1 MDIEYKG
8 GNSLIIS
15 SKDGTIFVDAKTSVV
30 GRKDLN
36 TNNSTELATEERS
49 TLNNPEA
56 KVSIESPGE
65 FETDGFVIRGTAAKR
80 HVDTDE
86 DGLKSTIYS
95 IKRGD
100 IRLAIVGNIDA
111 KLSDDQLES
120 IGVVDILV
128 LPVGGGGLTLDAM
141 SAKAIVSSIDP
152 KVVIPVHYADPKLK
166 YEVPQEGVEAFI
178 KELGAPVEETN
189 KYKVKPGAVFNE
201 NLLVVKLNLS

>member
-30 GRKDLN
+30 GRKGLN
-36 TNNSTELATEERS
+36 TNNSTELATEERLA
-49 TLNNPEA
+49 LNNPEA

-86 DGLKSTIYS
+86 DS

>member
-36 TNNSTELATEERS
+36 TNNSTELATEERLA
-49 TLNNPEA
+49 LNNPEA

-100 IRLAIVGNIDA
+100 IRCRYFSSSSRWWRINVRCD
-111 KLSDDQLES
+111 
-120 IGVVDILV
+120 
-128 LPVGGGGLTLDAM
+128 
-141 SAKAIVSSIDP
+141 VS
-152 KVVIPVHYADPKLK
+152 
-166 YEVPQEGVEAFI
+166 
-178 KELGAPVEETN
+178 
-189 KYKVKPGAVFNE
+189 
-201 NLLVVKLNLS
+201 

>member
-36 TNNSTELATEERS
+36 TNNST
-49 TLNNPEA
+49 
-56 KVSIESPGE
+56 
-65 FETDGFVIRGTAAKR
+65 GTAAKR